1 MLWLSKN
8 KDVEP
13 QRAPGAA
20 HGSFFLWGSSFDAP
34 TNTQGLDV
42 GYFGPNFKFTAA
54 VPAPATLA
62 LFGLGLLGLGWS
74 KRKKA

>member
-1 MLWLSKN
+1 
-8 KDVEP
+8 
-13 QRAPGAA
+13 
-20 HGSFFLWGSSFDAP
+20 LWGGSFDAP

-54 VPAPATLA
+54 EPVPAPATLA